1 MEQISKLAY
10 IEEGVQFGE
19 NVKIGPFSC
28 IYADTVIGD
37 DTIIE
42 NNVTIYPGARIG
54 KNCHVFP
61 GTCIAT
67 TPQDL
72 KFKGEYTTVEI
83 GDGTILHECVTIHR
97 ATASKQV
104 TRIGKNCLIMAY
116 CHVAHDCTLDDGVIM
131 SNSVQMAG
139 EVIVDP
145 FAVIGGGVLIH
156 QFTHIGSYCM
166 IQGGSGL
173 TKDIPPYTMV
183 GRSPAKYM
191 GLNTIGLRRRNFS
204 AEQILNIQ
212 DIYRLVYSNGYNTT
226 QACKHIE
233 AEIVPGPERDYIL
246 NFIRNSDRGIIAG
259 NYKTYNTDLN
269 YET

>member
-10 IEEGVQFGE
+10 IEEGVQIGE

-37 DTIIE
+37 GTIIE

-67 TPQDL
+67 SPQDL

-97 ATASKQV
+97 ATALKQV

-116 CHVAHDCTLDDGVIM
+116 CHVAHDCTLGDGVIM

>member
-10 IEEGVQFGE
+10 IEEGVQIGE

-37 DTIIE
+37 GTIIE

-116 CHVAHDCTLDDGVIM
+116 CHVAHDCTLGDGVIM

-269 YET
+269 

>member
-10 IEEGVQFGE
+10 IEEGVQIGE

-37 DTIIE
+37 GTIIE

-116 CHVAHDCTLDDGVIM
+116 CHVAHDCTLGDGVIM

>member
-10 IEEGVQFGE
+10 IEEGVQIGE

-37 DTIIE
+37 GTIIE

-116 CHVAHDCTLDDGVIM
+116 CHVAHDCTLGDGVIM

-139 EVIVDP
+139 EVIVNP